1 MQDPKYAGKY
11 GVEQQLK
18 LLSKWL
24 AETGFSEAAMLVS
37 AAAISVYEA
46 KHKKPTTRLAPHAPV
61 REPPRQPVSASAAP
75 LDAPI
80 VEPKRRAQGG

>member
-24 AETGFSEAAMLVS
+24 AETGFGEASVLVS

-46 KHKKPTTRLAPHAPV
+46 THKKPAPRLRH
-61 REPPRQPVSASAAP
+61 RTEPPAAEPMQESATA
-75 LDAPI
+75 LDLPI
-80 VEPKRRAQGG
+80 LEPKRRAHGT

>member
-24 AETGFSEAAMLVS
+24 TETGFDEAAMLVS
-37 AAAISVYEA
+37 AAAISVYDA
-46 KHKKPTTRLAPHAPV
+46 THKRPARH
-61 REPPRQPVSASAAP
+61 RASAPSAREAAP
-75 LDAPI
+75 PSAVAEPVPV
-80 VEPKRRAQGG
+80 VEERRRVHGT

>member
-1 MQDPKYAGKY
+1 MPDPKYAGKY

-24 AETGFSEAAMLVS
+24 AETGFSEAAVLVS

-46 KHKKPTTRLAPHAPV
+46 THKRPAPRLRQRNAPAGGEPV
-61 REPPRQPVSASAAP
+61 PKSAAAS
-75 LDAPI
+75 LDLPI
-80 VEPKRRAQGG
+80 LETKHRAHGT